1 MRGRAA
7 GREPPRGCQDVAV
20 RRSDF
25 WERMEGVFGAGYA
38 ESFAADHVLRLLGNR
53 TVSEALAC
61 GEDPKD
67 VWRAV
72 VVEMK
77 VPRPQQ

>member
-1 MRGRAA
+1 MRL
-7 GREPPRGCQDVAV
+7 
-20 RRSDF
+20 SDF
-25 WERMEGVFGAGYA
+25 WERMDGFFGTGYA
-38 ESFAADHVLRLLGNR
+38 ESFAADHVLTRRGNR
-53 TVSEALAC
+53 TVREALAS
-61 GEDPKD
+61 GEDARD

>member
-1 MRGRAA
+1 MRL
-7 GREPPRGCQDVAV
+7 
-20 RRSDF
+20 SDF
-25 WERMEGVFGAGYA
+25 WERMDGFFGPGYA
-38 ESFAADHVLRLLGNR
+38 RSFAADHVLALLGNR
-53 TVSEALAC
+53 TVRDALES
-61 GEDPKD
+61 GEDAKD